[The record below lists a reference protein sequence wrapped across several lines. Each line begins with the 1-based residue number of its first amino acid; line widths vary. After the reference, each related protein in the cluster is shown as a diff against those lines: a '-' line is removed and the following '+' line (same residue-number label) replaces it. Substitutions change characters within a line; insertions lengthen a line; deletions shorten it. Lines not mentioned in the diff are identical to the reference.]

1 MQTILNYLVGYG
13 YPIVVGLIQVLI
25 VLAIIW
31 LINAVVTYFC
41 TKKGINISEDM
52 SETINE
58 KIATVVRYVNQTI
71 VDDMKKKNNG
81 VLTNEEQVKVME
93 TATNLIT
100 RILSED
106 EIESIAKKYNIP
118 VDEAL
123 KMLTEVQVRES
134 KLYE

>member
-1 MQTILNYLVGYG
+1 
-13 YPIVVGLIQVLI
+13 
-25 VLAIIW
+25 
-31 LINAVVTYFC
+31 
-41 TKKGINISEDM
+41 
-52 SETINE
+52 
-58 KIATVVRYVNQTI
+58 
-71 VDDMKKKNNG
+71 MKKKNNG

-123 KMLTEVQVRES
+123 KMLTEVQVREA